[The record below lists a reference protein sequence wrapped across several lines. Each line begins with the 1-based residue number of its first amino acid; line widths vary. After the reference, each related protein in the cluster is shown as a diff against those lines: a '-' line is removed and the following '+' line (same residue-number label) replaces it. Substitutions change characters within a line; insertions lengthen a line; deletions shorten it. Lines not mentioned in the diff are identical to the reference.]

1 MGYQLNED
9 QALIAEAA
17 RSFSDKQLKPNAARW
32 EEEKSL
38 DRSTLRQMAEL
49 GFAGLY
55 VRDDV
60 GGSALSRLDAALVFE
75 QLARGCVSTAA
86 FVSIHNMCAWMIDA
100 FGADDLRKR
109 FLPDVTRMQKIISYC
124 LTEPN
129 AGSDAAGLQTTAK
142 MDGDSHYMLNGS
154 KSFISGGGFSDLYL
168 VMART
173 GGDGPKGVS
182 AFVVENGAP
191 GLSFGKNEKK
201 MGWQAQP
208 TAQVIMEDCRVPA
221 ANRIG
226 PEGSGFKFAMMGL
239 DGGRLNISACSLGA
253 ASEALERATLYS
265 KDRKQFGKPI
275 ADFQATQFKL
285 ADMATDLEAG
295 RALLYEAARRLDTKE
310 PDATKFCAMAKRYVT
325 DTGFKVANDAL
336 QIHGGYGF
344 TRDFPIERY
353 VRDARIFRIYEGSS
367 EVQRNIIADHLLS

>member
-154 KSFISGGGFSDLYL
+154 KSFISGGGFSDRYL

-191 GLSFGKNEKK
+191 GLSFAKNEKK
-201 MGWQAQP
+201 MGWQAQR

-226 PEGSGFKFAMMGL
+226 PLIARGL
-239 DGGRLNISACSLGA
+239 G
-253 ASEALERATLYS
+253 
-265 KDRKQFGKPI
+265 
-275 ADFQATQFKL
+275 
-285 ADMATDLEAG
+285 
-295 RALLYEAARRLDTKE
+295 
-310 PDATKFCAMAKRYVT
+310 
-325 DTGFKVANDAL
+325 
-336 QIHGGYGF
+336 
-344 TRDFPIERY
+344 
-353 VRDARIFRIYEGSS
+353 
-367 EVQRNIIADHLLS
+367 